1 MNKRLIV
8 IVGLIALSFVAL
20 FVAFTTLQP
29 TPPRKIVMST
39 GPIGSAYALYAEQY
53 REILALDGIELEL
66 QSSDGTIENF
76 NRLNDPEDEI
86 SVAFVTLG
94 IKATESAKDLES
106 LGTVFFEPIW
116 FFFRN
121 PEISRA
127 NIQIALGKRLSIGLP
142 GSVTNFAARRLLA
155 LNGIDTDIIE
165 MLSLEPHDAAA
176 RLKAG
181 TVDSA
186 VFVNAAGTP
195 LIEDLLAT
203 EGITLANFERADAY
217 VARFPPLSKLKVPAG
232 LGDLAR
238 NLPPNDVNIVSFSAM
253 LGIRSDLHPAIQTL
267 LLDAAMQVHAVPDI
281 FHADGSF
288 PSPRVYN
295 IPLSSNAANYYQSG
309 KPFLHRY
316 LPFWLAVLVMQ
327 ILVAALPLI
336 GVIYPAVRSLPA
348 LFDWAM
354 RRRIFNIYGQLRAV
368 EGQLSMGSTDVSQ
381 TELLEE
387 LDQIEQKVLKLRLPV
402 TFSHLVFNL
411 RSHVGVVRARIVASS
426 HA

>member
-8 IVGLIALSFVAL
+8 TVGLLALTFVAL

-39 GPIGSAYALYAEQY
+39 GPAGSAYAQYAEQY
-53 REILALDGIELEL
+53 REILAQDGIELEL
-66 QSSDGTIENF
+66 QDSDGTIENF
-76 NRLNDPEDEI
+76 NRLNDPDDEI

-94 IKATESAKDLES
+94 IKATENAKDLES

-121 PEISRA
+121 PDLSRA
-127 NIQIALGKRLSIGLP
+127 NLQIALGERLSIGLP
-142 GSVTNFAARRLLA
+142 GSVTNFAARRLLE

-165 MLSLEPHDAAA
+165 MLNLEPHEAAA

-186 VFVNAAGTP
+186 VFVNAASMP
-195 LIEDLLAT
+195 LIKDLLAT
-203 EGITLANFERADAY
+203 EGITLGNFERADAY
-217 VARFPPLSKLKVPAG
+217 VALFPPLSKLKVPTG
-232 LGDLAR
+232 LGDLAK

-288 PSPRVYN
+288 PSPHVFS

-368 EGQLSMGSTDVSQ
+368 EGQLSMGTTDVSQ

-411 RSHVGVVRARIVASS
+411 RSHVGVVRARIMASPR
-426 HA
+426 A